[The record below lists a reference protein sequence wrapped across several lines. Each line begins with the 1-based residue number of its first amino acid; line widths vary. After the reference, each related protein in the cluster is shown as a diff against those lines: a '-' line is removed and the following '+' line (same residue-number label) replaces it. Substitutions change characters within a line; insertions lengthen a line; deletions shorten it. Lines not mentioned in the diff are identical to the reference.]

1 MIKKLEC
8 YFRGIKMH
16 TLKLNNG
23 HIIKYTLKQ
32 NNKIDMSIIIQ
43 KLTSLSENL
52 YHENIDN
59 VNASYELDKMLD
71 DLIEFN

>member
-1 MIKKLEC
+1 
-8 YFRGIKMH
+8 MH

-23 HIIKYTLKQ
+23 NIIEYTLKQ

-59 VNASYELDKMLD
+59 VNASYELNKMLD